1 MGVLTE
7 ESPAH
12 IYGGRFVDRSPHVR
26 SAGKLF
32 PTGERAASCLT
43 EVYPRPLTPPV
54 VQKFLN
60 TRRSNPGART
70 VFYGKANDPNV
81 ENYIIHGIG
90 TRPSLSAGALIN
102 VPPNTF
108 FQQKLIEKRESL
120 YSSHRR
126 TPLGKSHDQTTAFP
140 PTINVGEMTF
150 GRKNEKG
157 LSAGVLINPS
167 KSIQEVEEEARKGH
181 EIYVVTHNDY
191 DVGEKRDRKYDWVKY
206 KKDRPFGIE
215 TPHFNDGRNVARSLK
230 WLQQIRM
237 NEGANIVSKRVD
249 DFRERT
255 QHQLGKVLDP
265 IADTLNVPADH
276 TFGILVRPEKYGVGD
291 ILHNRAPKDFLRGKD
306 RQKAILAAVQQHL
319 KKANYHHFGSLLE
332 AFRHYDKNGDGKIDK
347 EELKDACV
355 TFGLNLDS
363 NVLDLLVEYCDEDKD
378 GLINFVEFANFLTW
392 KDKMSIGK
400 LEEKILTQDHLLKP
414 EDIVLKEE
422 GGIEKT
428 TKNLK
433 KGNQTPDF
441 YQTSSSRIGTAVS
454 LPTSNY
460 YRTYG
465 IPTVRTDIA
474 PPRFRRIS
482 DRKNYGDE
490 SNAFGL
496 LCPSI
501 FTQNM
506 VYERDFFKSRP
517 KEEIAQILRN
527 IGVHI
532 PDNHFETLWDMAAK
546 RHPKGEVSV
555 ETIRSVLDDMYTNP
569 SVLS

>member
-1 MGVLTE
+1 MGAPKE
-7 ESPAH
+7 EIPAP

-32 PTGERAASCLT
+32 PIGERAASCLT
-43 EVYPRPLTPPV
+43 EVYPRSSTPPV

-60 TRRSNPGART
+60 TRRSKPGART
-70 VFYGKANDPNV
+70 IFYGKANDPDL
-81 ENYIIHGIG
+81 ENYIVHGVS
-90 TRPSLSAGALIN
+90 TYPSLSAGSLIN
-102 VPPNTF
+102 VPSKPL

-120 YSSHRR
+120 YSSRRR

-140 PTINVGEMTF
+140 PTINLSEIIF
-150 GRKNEKG
+150 GRKYERG

-167 KSIQEVEEEARKGH
+167 KSKQDIEEEARKGH

-191 DVGEKRDRKYDWVKY
+191 DVGEIKDRKYDWTKFR
-206 KKDRPFGIE
+206 KDGSFGIE
-215 TPHFNDGRNVARSLK
+215 TPHFSDGRNVAKSLR
-230 WLQQIRM
+230 WLQEIKR
-237 NEGANIVSKRVD
+237 NNTANIVSKRLD

-276 TFGILVRPEKYGVGD
+276 TFGILLRPEKHGVGD

-306 RQKAILAAVQQHL
+306 RQRATLATVQQHL
-319 KKANYHHFGSLLE
+319 KRANYHHFGSLLE
-332 AFRHYDKNGDGKIDK
+332 AFRHFDKNGDGKIDK

-363 NVLDLLVEYCDEDKD
+363 NVLDLLVEYCDEDED

-400 LEEKILTQDHLLKP
+400 LEEKILTEECLLKP
-414 EDIVLKEE
+414 EEIVLKEE
-422 GGIEKT
+422 GGSEKT
-428 TKNLK
+428 TKTLI
-433 KGNQTPDF
+433 KGNQTPDI
-441 YQTSSSRIGTAVS
+441 YETSSSRIGA
-454 LPTSNY
+454 LPSSIY

-465 IPTVRTDIA
+465 IPTIRTDIA
-474 PPRFRRIS
+474 PPRLRRIS
-482 DRKNYGDE
+482 DRNNYGDE

-506 VYERDFFKSRP
+506 VYERDIFKSRP

-532 PDNHFETLWDMAAK
+532 PDNHFETLWDMATK
-546 RHPKGEVSV
+546 IHPKGEVSI
-555 ETIRSVLDDMYTNP
+555 ETIKSVLDDMRTNLL
-569 SVLS
+569 LS